1 MPLITTAGPRDAA
14 LAGAAIA
21 TAFADDPVNQWVF
34 GRGRMAPTF
43 VALARHLYLKH
54 GFGHL
59 AGDGMAVRDQ
69 ASDGAA
75 LWLMDARDKEA
86 GLLATLRV
94 AIVLGMTAGLGA
106 MRRGLAIDKAFT
118 HAHPAERHAF
128 LFAIGVVPAAQGKGV
143 GGALLRAGLERVDA
157 AHLPCYLEST
167 KQSNVP
173 LYRHFGF
180 EELPVMAPSVPFP
193 QAGPGGLPP
202 GCPPI
207 WPMWRA
213 ATR

>member
-1 MPLITTAGPRDAA
+1 MIIEAKSDDAVRM
-14 LAGAAIA
+14 GSAIA
-21 TAFADDPVNQWVF
+21 AAFADDPVNQWVF

-43 VALARHLYLKH
+43 GALARHLYLKR

-59 AGDGMAVRDQ
+59 AGEDNR
-69 ASDGAA
+69 ASGGAA

-86 GLLATLRV
+86 AGLLTTLQV
-94 AIVLGMTAGLGA
+94 ASVLGVTAGLGA
-106 MRRGLAIDKAFT
+106 MRRGLAIDAAFT

-167 KQSNVP
+167 KQSNVA

-180 EELPVMAPSVPFP
+180 EELPMMASSTAFP
-193 QAGPGGLPP
+193 QAGPGVLPA

-207 WPMWRA
+207 WPMWRVA
-213 ATR
+213 R